1 MLLIHSGGTR
11 LEPEPCGGGGRE
23 WGEDEDVRLLCPI
36 TGELFK
42 DPVLCVGDG
51 HTYEREAVEKWFAK
65 GHSTSPLTGAVLST
79 LDLVPNL
86 LARGQVDDSRMA
98 GQAHRPSASDVPAQ
112 GQSYCPGDVLL
123 AEPVASLPRG
133 KHAAGPF
140 QKGRGKHPRED
151 MSDEGPAGPS
161 SPEDSQLLR
170 WVCRYP
176 VPHSTREDA
185 KGRVDKRVLFWFRS
199 RGFEE
204 KWPLHGAAMRGDVEA
219 IRTLTSRGERSV
231 SELMTDYHDSVPL
244 GWAAAFGQLS
254 AVIVLIQLGADPL
267 RENKRGDT
275 TLEVAV
281 LYGHIHV
288 IRFLREYRYR
298 AKAEAPISSMQIL
311 REQVILGPPK
321 WDEESWGI
329 VACPVYGHPRF
340 DEGAYHSVLGCCC
353 TRNDRKLIDTS
364 ACEDSLASCFELP
377 FVLLLYV
384 ITCAYQP
391 CGLMSGAG
399 FPWLGDCPCTVQRVT
414 RNYVEQTPC
423 CLVRGVAKERLD
435 AGLSP

>member
-1 MLLIHSGGTR
+1 MR
-11 LEPEPCGGGGRE
+11 GGRE
-23 WGEDEDVRLLCPI
+23 GGEDEDARLLCPI

-51 HTYEREAVEKWFAK
+51 HTYEREAVEKWFAQ
-65 GHSTSPLTGAVLST
+65 GHNTSPLTGAALST
-79 LDLVPNL
+79 LDLVPNF
-86 LARGQVDDSRMA
+86 LARGQVDDSRTA
-98 GQAHRPSASDVPAQ
+98 GQAHRPSDVP
-112 GQSYCPGDVLL
+112 V
-123 AEPVASLPRG
+123 AEPVAALPRG

-140 QKGRGKHPRED
+140 QNGRGKNPRED

-161 SPEDSQLLR
+161 SPKHSELLR
-170 WVCRYP
+170 WVRRYP
-176 VPHSTREDA
+176 VPHSTREGA
-185 KGRVDKRVLFWFRS
+185 KGLVDKRVLFWFRS

-231 SELMTDYHDSVPL
+231 SQLMTDYHDSVPL
-244 GWAAAFGQLS
+244 DWAAASGQLS

-281 LYGHIHV
+281 LYGHTHT

-311 REQVILGPPK
+311 REEVILGPPK

-329 VACPVYGHPRF
+329 VACPVYGHPGF
-340 DEGAYHSVLGCCC
+340 DEGAYHSVVGCCC
-353 TRNDRKLIDTS
+353 TRNDRKFIDTS
-364 ACEDSLASCFELP
+364 AFEDSLASCFVLP
-377 FVLLLYV
+377 LVLVLYT

-391 CGLMSGAG
+391 CGLMAG
-399 FPWLGDCPCTVQRVT
+399 STFPWLGDCPCTVHRVT